1 MDRELV
7 LEKLKEWGVMSDLSI
22 LTQVIS
28 KHVDKL
34 EYDDDDSN
42 STRGNKHY
50 DLVTQDMCR
59 VTLTGILWLSKEATL
74 LLTLTNWL
82 PSPCKNHV
90 TSS

>member
-1 MDRELV
+1 MNPYDFIDRELV

-42 STRGNKHY
+42 STRETNI
-50 DLVTQDMCR
+50 T
-59 VTLTGILWLSKEATL
+59 ISL
-74 LLTLTNWL
+74 LKT
-82 PSPCKNHV
+82 CV
-90 TSS
+90 G